1 MHSKFVPLLASAW
14 LLAFSL
20 QNSSAIPIIYTLGA
34 GSSVSANRS
43 EPSLGI
49 NIALMTS
56 LSGTSFTLDE
66 TGQSSIRPAERFRA
80 DRQGGMALSYG
91 QSFSFSPSRAWTN
104 EPLLDAKN
112 FVPRDITA
120 TLDFSNPGTRTG
132 STGSASDGDGGSDR
146 TVSIEQISFARE
158 LPWYRQGV
166 LDRDSPAPPFV
177 LPDPTIMI
185 ELALNA
191 EAPPKD
197 KENGTDPVIEVSK
210 NQEGY
215 SAPVS
220 SVPENG
226 STALLLGTAILA
238 LGLARRRFATR

>member
-1 MHSKFVPLLASAW
+1 MHSKFAPLFASAW
-14 LLAFSL
+14 LLTFPFH
-20 QNSSAIPIIYTLGA
+20 NSSAISIIYTVGA

-66 TGQSSIRPAERFRA
+66 TGQSSIRPAERLRA
-80 DRQGGMALSYG
+80 DLQRGMAVSSG
-91 QSFSFSPSRAWTN
+91 QSFSFNFPRISTD
-104 EPLLDAKN
+104 EPMLDARN
-112 FVPRDITA
+112 FVHKDTTA
-120 TLDFSNPGTRTG
+120 TLDFSNSSTRAG
-132 STGSASDGDGGSDR
+132 LIGSASDGDGGFGR
-146 TVSIEQISFARE
+146 RVSIEQISVARE
-158 LPWYRQGV
+158 LPWYQQGV
-166 LDRDSPAPPFV
+166 LGWDSPAPMFV

-197 KENGTDPVIEVSK
+197 KENGTDSVIEVPK
-210 NQEGY
+210 NQDGY

-220 SVPENG
+220 SVPDNG

-238 LGLARRRFATR
+238 LGLAKRRFATR